1 MGDRNE
7 PYVVGFWHPE
17 HLMRIMKDQYCRS
30 LFPHTAAYDDTACK
44 TAINQ
49 ILNEIVV
56 RPSDIVFMPTPEDLL
71 DADIKVGK
79 LRHGV
84 SIKLGTARFTFPQD
98 TLVWVVKGRTVLI
111 HHTKRG
117 KPVLHGVEVSSSS
130 NRTSSFYRRRQTN
143 SQTRRNRQRRTTRR
157 RAH

>member
-7 PYVVGFWHPE
+7 PYVVGFWHPD

-30 LFPHTAAYDDTACK
+30 LFPHTAAYDDTSCER
-44 TAINQ
+44 AINQ

-56 RPSDIVFMPTPEDLL
+56 RPSDIVFVPTPEDLL
-71 DADIKVGK
+71 EADIKYGK

-84 SIKLGTARFTFPQD
+84 TIKLGTARITFPQD
-98 TLVWVVKGRTVLI
+98 TLVSVVRGRTVLI

-117 KPVLHGVEVSSSS
+117 KPVLHGVSTSSS
-130 NRTSSFYRRRQTN
+130 NRTNSYYRPRTS
-143 SQTRRNRQRRTTRR
+143 SQTRRRRSQRRRTTRR
-157 RAH
+157 AH